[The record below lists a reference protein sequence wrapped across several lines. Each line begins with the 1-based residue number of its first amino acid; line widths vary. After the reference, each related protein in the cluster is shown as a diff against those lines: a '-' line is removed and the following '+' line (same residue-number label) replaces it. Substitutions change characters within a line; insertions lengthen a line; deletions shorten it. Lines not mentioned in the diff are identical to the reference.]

1 MVAAMPKTG
10 LLFTL
15 RFVPMIGAMLARRGI
30 AVEPL
35 LAKAKLPIE
44 AMTGEVTAPL
54 ARVQTLMQLAA
65 EALGTELFGIELA
78 GAMQSGSYGVAEFL
92 VRSAPTIGD
101 SLRLLCEFSSLIN
114 PIANMRFVVTD
125 TEGAFHYDVGSE
137 RDMLGLH
144 LNELWISY
152 MLRQFK
158 AVQGSDMPLTR
169 VWFAHAR
176 TTGTESVARHFGCPL
191 RFQAADCGFAVTTD
205 VLAMPMRTG
214 DPALFQF
221 LLQQARAQLARS
233 GELDIVTHLVRVLE
247 RRLAS
252 DALGSDEVARSMAMT
267 SRTLQRRLTAAGTS
281 YREVLAHV
289 RVRRRSE
296 LLGSGMSEADVARHL
311 GFSDIRAMR
320 RSLLDE

>member
-15 RFVPMIGAMLARRGI
+15 RLAPMIGAMLARRGL

-44 AMTGEVTAPL
+44 AMSGEITAPL
-54 ARVQTLMQLAA
+54 ARVQTLMALAA
-65 EALGTELFGIELA
+65 DALGTELFGIALA
-78 GAMQSGSYGVAEFL
+78 AAMPSGSYGIAEFL

-101 SLRLLCEFSSLIN
+101 SLRYLCEFSSLIN
-114 PIANMRFVVTD
+114 PISNMRLVVTE
-125 TEGAFHYDVGSE
+125 TEGAFHYAVGSE

-144 LNELWISY
+144 LNEFSISY
-152 MLRQFK
+152 LVRQFK
-158 AVQGSDMPLTR
+158 AVQGSDMPLAR
-169 VWFAHAR
+169 AWFAHAR
-176 TTGTESVARHFGCPL
+176 TTGTDEVARHFGCPL
-191 RFQAADCGFAVTTD
+191 RFQAADCGFAVTAD
-205 VLAMPMRTG
+205 VLAMPTRTG
-214 DPALFQF
+214 DPALFAF

-247 RRLAS
+247 RRLSS
-252 DALGSDEVARSMAMT
+252 DELGSDEVARSMAMT

-289 RVRRRSE
+289 RARRRSE
-296 LLGSGMSEADVARHL
+296 LLGGGMVEADVARHL